1 MKRRTFDKL
10 VSYVGL
16 GLAALLLT
24 FAGLLNWGASFAD
37 LFLLLG
43 IAGLMHI
50 RRTPEDATI

>member
-1 MKRRTFDKL
+1 MG
-10 VSYVGL
+10 VIAGYAAI
-16 GLAALLLT
+16 AAL
-24 FAGLLNWGASFAD
+24 AGGI